1 MLTEELFLALVE
13 QASFAPSADNMQPW
27 EFRRKNDSIEIYC
40 TPLRMLPTDTLN
52 MFSWIS
58 IGAAIQNIV
67 LAATEYSLCAKVIY
81 KKAKDTTEPV
91 AVVTFSIGATKSTL
105 VDFIRIRN
113 TNRNPF
119 QVDSIEADCIERLN
133 QAVERFDAR
142 IHWTTD
148 YKHFK
153 QMAYMDAHSSYIRLA
168 YKPLHNELFHI
179 LRFTTKGINEKHYGL
194 TFESLEV
201 PTIAVRFA
209 KLLRHWS
216 INQII
221 SNLGIGR
228 LVAKRLSAK
237 LMKAGGICLITIPHR
252 NRIEYIEAGRAIEQL
267 WLTVTAEGLSAQPYG
282 VLPQYFTKKDIEPNF
297 FPPQYKKV
305 IAAHEEPF
313 YSIFPNAK
321 SEFPALV
328 LRLGRTDKPSPR
340 SDERLPIEEVIRKT
354 SQK

>member
-13 QASFAPSADNMQPW
+13 QASLAPSADNMQPW
-27 EFRRKNDSIEIYC
+27 EFRRKNDSIEVYC
-40 TPLRMLPTDTLN
+40 SPLRMLPTDALS

-67 LAATEYSLCAKVIY
+67 LAATKYNLCAKVIY
-81 KKAKDTTEPV
+81 KEVEDTTEPV
-91 AVVTFSIGATKSTL
+91 AVITFSIGTTKSALT
-105 VDFIRIRN
+105 DFIRIRN

-119 QVDSIEADCIERLN
+119 QLESIETNCMERLN
-133 QAVERFDAR
+133 QSVEKFDAR

-168 YKPLHNELFHI
+168 HKPLHDELFHI
-179 LRFTTKGINEKHYGL
+179 LRFTTKEVNEKHYGL

-209 KLLRHWS
+209 KQLRYWS
-216 INQII
+216 INQMI

-228 LVAKRLSAK
+228 LVAKHLSTK
-237 LMKAGGICLITIPHR
+237 LMRAGGICLITVSRR
-252 NRIEYIEAGRAIEQL
+252 NRIAYIEAGRAIEQL

-282 VLPQYFTKKDIEPNF
+282 VLPQYFTKKDIEPDF
-297 FPPQYKKV
+297 FPPLYKKA
-305 IAAHEEPF
+305 ITAHEKPF

-321 SEFPALV
+321 NEFPALV
-328 LRLGRTDKPSPR
+328 LRLGRTDKPSLR
-340 SDERLPIEEVIRKT
+340 SDERLPIEEIIHKT
-354 SQK
+354 SKE